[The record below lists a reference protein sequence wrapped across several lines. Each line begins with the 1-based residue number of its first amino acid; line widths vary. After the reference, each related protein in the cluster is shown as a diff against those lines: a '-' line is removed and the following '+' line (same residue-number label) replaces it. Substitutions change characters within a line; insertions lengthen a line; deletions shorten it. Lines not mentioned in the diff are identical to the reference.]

1 MCAQTRY
8 LNEKLDAIII
18 ADLSYRYVGH
28 AQKHEVVHN
37 TDVYTVMNKMI
48 WAVKHFLTFIQ
59 YLWTIYPSV
68 QSLRVSQSL
77 RLNIMH
83 PNWNVAGNPQ
93 FFLNAWLMRMLSDCL
108 TLQIAAAG
116 VPSVTLRF
124 QRLGNPLSIQCYL
137 LVSDPSDLK
146 SFCFLNSLFK
156 NYCKMLKISN
166 MVFDSEFIY

>member
-1 MCAQTRY
+1 MSCQTFSY
-8 LNEKLDAIII
+8 LYSIFM
-18 ADLSYRYVGH
+18 
-28 AQKHEVVHN
+28 N
-37 TDVYTVMNKMI
+37 TI
-48 WAVKHFLTFIQ
+48 SFS
-59 YLWTIYPSV
+59 TIVEGFS
-68 QSLRVSQSL
+68 SCL

-93 FFLNAWLMRMLSDCL
+93 FFLNAWLMRMLSDCP
-108 TLQIAAAG
+108 TLQIAPAG

-146 SFCFLNSLFK
+146 SFCFINSLLK

>member
-1 MCAQTRY
+1 MR
-8 LNEKLDAIII
+8 L
-18 ADLSYRYVGH
+18 
-28 AQKHEVVHN
+28 
-37 TDVYTVMNKMI
+37 YT
-48 WAVKHFLTFIQ
+48 IQ
-59 YLWTIYPSV
+59 MSILLWTKWFELSNIFLPLFNIYE
-68 QSLRVSQSL
+68 QYILQYNRWGF
-77 RLNIMH
+77 LNRWGWTSCIQIEMLQEIH
-83 PNWNVAGNPQ
+83 S
-93 FFLNAWLMRMLSDCL
+93 FFNAWLMRMLSDCP
-108 TLQIAAAG
+108 TLQIAPAG

>member
-1 MCAQTRY
+1 MNNISFSTIVEGFSIVEAEHY
-8 LNEKLDAIII
+8 ASKLKCC
-18 ADLSYRYVGH
+18 R
-28 AQKHEVVHN
+28 KF
-37 TDVYTVMNKMI
+37 TV
-48 WAVKHFLTFIQ
+48 
-59 YLWTIYPSV
+59 
-68 QSLRVSQSL
+68 
-77 RLNIMH
+77 
-83 PNWNVAGNPQ
+83 
-93 FFLNAWLMRMLSDCL
+93 FLNAWLMRMLSDCP
-108 TLQIAAAG
+108 TLQIAPAG